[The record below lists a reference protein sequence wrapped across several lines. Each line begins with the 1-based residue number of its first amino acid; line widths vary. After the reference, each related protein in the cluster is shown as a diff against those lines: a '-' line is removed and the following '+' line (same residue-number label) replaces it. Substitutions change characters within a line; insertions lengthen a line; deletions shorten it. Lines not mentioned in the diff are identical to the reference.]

1 MIALIASLVGPKLA
15 KPVFYGVLALLVA
28 AILSVG
34 YCSLKRG
41 AAEQA
46 EQTTKSS
53 EALADSAEQ
62 AVAVVINSNERE
74 ASVDAVVAQAEKEID
89 NAPDPVARR
98 AAALR
103 AVCGLPEYSRDPAC
117 AVQ

>member
-1 MIALIASLVGPKLA
+1 MIALISSLVGPKLA
-15 KPVFYGVLALLVA
+15 KPVFYGILMLLAVAVLS
-28 AILSVG
+28 IG

-41 AAEQA
+41 EAGQA
-46 EQTTKSS
+46 KQTTRSS
-53 EALADSAEQ
+53 EAIADAAEN
-62 AVAVVINSNERE
+62 AVAVVINANGRE

-89 NAPDPVARR
+89 NAPDPAVRR

-103 AVCGLPEYSRDPAC
+103 AVCGLPEYRKDPAC